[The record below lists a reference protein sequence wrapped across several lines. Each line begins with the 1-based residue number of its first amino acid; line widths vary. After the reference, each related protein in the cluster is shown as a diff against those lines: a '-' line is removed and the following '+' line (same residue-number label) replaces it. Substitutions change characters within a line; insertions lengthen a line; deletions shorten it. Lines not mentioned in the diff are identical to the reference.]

1 MWKNLWALLESLTN
15 TSNRLTRLEKD
26 LEALEKENR
35 DQNKEIQTI
44 WMQLGRLIERE
55 NWREEKLRQEM
66 EIERIKTENERLKL
80 EIEMERQ
87 RLSLPPA
94 TDRKDKQS

>member
-66 EIERIKTENERLKL
+66 EIERIKAENERLKL

>member
-35 DQNKEIQTI
+35 DQNKEIQNI

-66 EIERIKTENERLKL
+66 EIERVKTENERLKL

-94 TDRKDKQS
+94 TTRKDDQS